1 MLIHELTHHQ
11 CVEVLERIEMG
22 RLACSRLDQPYVVP
36 IRFSYDADRNCLYGF
51 SSLGRKI
58 EWMRENPKVCVE
70 VEDIES
76 NDRWTTLVIFG
87 RYEEIDDSSEL
98 SGTRQRIWEL
108 FQQRPQWWFPAA
120 AKIGARERHA
130 MVIYRIQID
139 RMTGRR
145 SIRDPKP

>member
-11 CVEVLERIEMG
+11 CAEVLARLEIG

-36 IRFSYDADRNCLYGF
+36 IRFSYDGDRNCLYGF

-87 RYEEIDDSSEL
+87 RYEEIDDSPEL

-120 AKIGARERHA
+120 AKIGSRERHA

-145 SIRDPKP
+145 SLRDSNA